1 MGLFSTKKTTSA
13 TTNNLTDARVS
24 AGMLGLSQS
33 NGNTFNVNDPETALA
48 LLDASSDGSRA
59 MLDRSSDVS
68 RAMLGRSSDAIKAMA
83 NMGTDVVRRSG
94 ESVVDLT
101 RAGMDS
107 NFRAWDSTVSAG
119 AALVDKLIDASTEQ
133 IKAGHR
139 ATEQIAEK
147 GFGISQAAISNFQ
160 PTENKAQDT
169 SLKLG
174 MIAAAGVAATLLLAK
189 MK

>member
-1 MGLFSTKKTTSA
+1 
-13 TTNNLTDARVS
+13 
-24 AGMLGLSQS
+24 MLGLSQS
-33 NGNTFNVNDPETALA
+33 NGNTINVNDPETALA
-48 LLDASSDGSRA
+48 LLGS
-59 MLDRSSDVS
+59 
-68 RAMLGRSSDAIKAMA
+68 SSDAISALA

>member
-33 NGNTFNVNDPETALA
+33 NGNTINVNDPETALA
-48 LLDASSDGSRA
+48 LLGSSSDA
-59 MLDRSSDVS
+59 S
-68 RAMLGRSSDAIKAMA
+68 RAMLGSSSDAIKAMA
-83 NMGTDVVRRSG
+83 NMGTDVLRRSG